1 MGNERTRADP
11 ANDTTISPST
21 REVEQA
27 LLRACQQ
34 VSYAVDYQRLGAVA
48 PFVHSDSAG
57 FALTEV
63 LIVDEADRLNTL
75 STFS

>member
-1 MGNERTRADP
+1 MWFRLMTP
-11 ANDTTISPST
+11 TISPST

-27 LLRACQQ
+27 LLRACKQ

-63 LIVDEADRLNTL
+63 LIVDEADRLIVEASISETR
-75 STFS
+75 